1 MRFTATL
8 LVWLALAAG
17 LLQAVICLIY
27 LTSSGWAIPLVLI
40 FMLLPIVPLVLMH
53 EVTRWRRMSPVVPA
67 SAALLSIAVSGG
79 FYWEL
84 FARMR

>member
-1 MRFTATL
+1 MKFTATL
-8 LVWLALAAG
+8 LVWLALVAG
-17 LLQAVICLIY
+17 LLQAVICIIY
-27 LTSSGWAIPLVLI
+27 LSSSGWAIPLVVVFI
-40 FMLLPIVPLVLMH
+40 LLPIAPLVLMH

>member
-1 MRFTATL
+1 MKFTATL
-8 LVWLALAAG
+8 LVWLALVAG
-17 LLQAVICLIY
+17 LLQAVICIIY
-27 LTSSGWAIPLVLI
+27 LSSSGWAIPLVVVFI
-40 FMLLPIVPLVLMH
+40 LLPIVPLVLMH